1 MISCKA
7 HSCGTLAGWL
17 LSSVFYQWEEWS
29 AEKSGDF
36 TDLVCDSTRA
46 LPGMVGKQEVHRSGI
61 HRGGGAVLTYPA
73 GQIFNHSHLCKK
85 IPQRLYQRRASCK
98 KPEDEVR
105 ENKTFS
111 TFQTMK
117 QPRSL
122 LLLFHCPDTL
132 QYRMLLMSSWGSD
145 CFSSA
150 SLIIVPEFWDSTLHL
165 WSSPL
170 FHLYLFWGPS
180 SHLKWHWESFS
191 FLKNTFKRE

>member
-1 MISCKA
+1 MAFDFEQVINSVFLWVKWVSHSLKLFMMTQWNRWYNTLWGVWHMITQWGMLATMILVVICMGLLSKHMISCKA

-36 TDLVCDSTRA
+36 TELVCDSTRA

-61 HRGGGAVLTYPA
+61 HRGGGAVLAYPA

-117 QPRSL
+117 
-122 LLLFHCPDTL
+122 
-132 QYRMLLMSSWGSD
+132 
-145 CFSSA
+145 
-150 SLIIVPEFWDSTLHL
+150 
-165 WSSPL
+165 
-170 FHLYLFWGPS
+170 
-180 SHLKWHWESFS
+180 
-191 FLKNTFKRE
+191 